1 MIRVR
6 IDKTHV
12 KNMVTV
18 PQLKAN
24 VASPLGI
31 SRTTY
36 YRAVDN
42 LNSNKRYQAP
52 PDLFAKLKEIGS
64 IAIKSPKCEVISLKT
79 ASKVLKSLQVQ
90 SEVIASLLQKT
101 EATLVPPSP
110 SSSPQPIGEN
120 EPELQVNS
128 DPAPEGQEDDQQL
141 ANSQAHSGLLE
152 EQVEFQAEQAQQG
165 FAEPDFY
172 HPSSIEIE
180 DSEWDPTST
189 GYQETM
195 ARYGLNTIKNK
206 SERSACVGL
215 IQLDMDSFQKWS
227 QQIYQP
233 GRDSKKFKQQGKSTF
248 ESTKQ
253 RVHEYLGYLYHYKS
267 VARPTLQMYSDSGLF
282 QSFMGFLATRG
293 IDKAGTLKVGR
304 IG

>member
-12 KNMVTV
+12 KNMVSV

-31 SRTTY
+31 SKTSY

-52 PDLFAKLKEIGS
+52 PELFAKLKDIGS
-64 IAIKSPKCEVISLKT
+64 IANKSPKCEVISLKT
-79 ASKVLKSLQVQ
+79 ASKLLKSLQVQ
-90 SEVIASLLQKT
+90 PGVIASLLQKT

-110 SSSPQPIGEN
+110 SSSPQLSGEN
-120 EPELQVNS
+120 DLELQLKS
-128 DPAPEGQEDDQQL
+128 DPAPEGQQDDQPI
-141 ANSQAHSGLLE
+141 ADSQAHSSLLG
-152 EQVEFQAEQAQQG
+152 EQFEYQTEQEQQDIAG
-165 FAEPDFY
+165 PEFY

-180 DSEWDPTST
+180 DSEWGPSNA

-206 SERSACVGL
+206 SERAACMGL
-215 IQLDMDSFQKWS
+215 IQLDVESFQKWS
-227 QQIYQP
+227 QQVYQP
-233 GRDSKKFKQQGKSTF
+233 GRDPKRFKQQGKSTF

-282 QSFMGFLATRG
+282 QSFMGFMATRG
-293 IDKAGTLKVGR
+293 IDKAGTLKVGF
-304 IG
+304 